1 MARSRISVR
10 LACAIEFQATV
21 PQADQTTVV
30 GHRRLYPSIT
40 DPNYLV
46 LRARRGIF
54 TDWIGRLS
62 ERRLRVLD
70 VGGRYQPYRP
80 LLNGRVA
87 QYVSVDLLRTESV
100 DVIASGEALPFQA
113 ETFDLVIATQVFDC
127 FRDPYAAALQIHRV
141 LKPGGALLMSVA
153 AVAPRFADVEHWRF
167 MPTGIRSV
175 LAAFSSVEISP
186 EVYSLGGLCRT
197 LNVAL
202 HSLAKFGVMRK
213 TFSITI
219 CPALNLLGLG
229 LEWLKLTDNDQFA
242 PNYSVLARKDLK
254 AS

>member
-1 MARSRISVR
+1 MARSRISVS
-10 LACAIEFQATV
+10 LPCAIEFQANV
-21 PQADQTTVV
+21 PQTQTNVV
-30 GHRRLYPSIT
+30 AHRRLYPSLT

-46 LRARRGIF
+46 LRARRLIF
-54 TDWIGRLS
+54 TDWIAGFPDS
-62 ERRLRVLD
+62 RLRILD
-70 VGGRYQPYRP
+70 VGGRHQPYRP

-87 QYVSVDLLRTESV
+87 QYVSVDLLRTDFV

-127 FRDPYAAALQIHRV
+127 FRDPHQAAMQIHRV
-141 LKPGGALLMSVA
+141 LKPGGRLLMSVA
-153 AVAPRFADVEHWRF
+153 AVAPRFADVEQWRF

-202 HSLAKFGVMRK
+202 HSFAKFGVVRT

-229 LEWLKLTDNDQFA
+229 LEWLKLTDNDQFT
-242 PNYSVLARKDLK
+242 PNYSVLARK
-254 AS
+254 A